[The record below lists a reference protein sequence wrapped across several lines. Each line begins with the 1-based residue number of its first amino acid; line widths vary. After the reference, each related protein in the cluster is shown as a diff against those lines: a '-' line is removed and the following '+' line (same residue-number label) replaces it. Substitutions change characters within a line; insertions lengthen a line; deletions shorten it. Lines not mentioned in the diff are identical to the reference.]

1 MVWTDVVAESVI
13 DAIGIGLTAPG
24 PNLNLNI
31 TGRCRITEE
40 AWVAGVRCKTIFPE
54 INTRTSSRHASH
66 VVNTVKVK
74 LTLLSREPL
83 CLARSRLRSAVY
95 ASRLW

>member
-40 AWVAGVRCKTIFPE
+40 AWV
-54 INTRTSSRHASH
+54 
-66 VVNTVKVK
+66 VKVK